1 MEFGK
6 EKIYTIPVND
16 AFQEDSECPFCAME
30 RKLEEDAIAFTL
42 GPSYM
47 EDDVRAMTDEAGF
60 CKPHMRMLLAQENK
74 LGLALMLST
83 HLKKTN
89 KDIKALQKHSPK
101 ASGLFKKNE
110 ESPLEAYLDKVGNS
124 CFICR
129 RIEGFLEKFFDT
141 VFYMWKSD
149 PVFRDN
155 FKNCKGFCME
165 HYSRLL
171 KTADKRL
178 RGKELEEFCQLAGE
192 LYIRNMERV
201 EEDVNWF
208 INKFDYRYKDEPWK
222 NAKDAIPRAVTKVN
236 SILDKQ

>member
-1 MEFGK
+1 M
-6 EKIYTIPVND
+6 
-16 AFQEDSECPFCAME
+16 
-30 RKLEEDAIAFTL
+30 
-42 GPSYM
+42 
-47 EDDVRAMTDEAGF
+47 
-60 CKPHMRMLLAQENK
+60 
-74 LGLALMLST
+74 
-83 HLKKTN
+83 
-89 KDIKALQKHSPK
+89 
-101 ASGLFKKNE
+101 
-110 ESPLEAYLDKVGNS
+110 EAYLDKVGNS